1 MTAVWNT
8 QKLCKIKLETQNT
21 IRTRAGYTL
30 NAKPI
35 LNTFAKINIHL
46 IGVGVMEL
54 VFED

>member
-8 QKLCKIKLETQNT
+8 QKLCKIKPETQNT
-21 IRTRAGYTL
+21 KCTGAGYTL

-46 IGVGVMEL
+46 IGAGVMEL